1 MIDSSGVALA
11 WTAIDPSG
19 VAGEYND
26 FKKRK
31 KGGVK
36 KCLPCWAELMADLS
50 FRSWNWRLTNH
61 NLIYNSEST
70 LNLNNNI
77 ACCGP

>member
-1 MIDSSGVALA
+1 MIDPSRVALA
-11 WTAIDPSG
+11 WTTIDPSV

-36 KCLPCWAELMADLS
+36 ECLPCWAELMADEVIFSDLGKGI
-50 FRSWNWRLTNH
+50 N
-61 NLIYNSEST
+61 
-70 LNLNNNI
+70 
-77 ACCGP
+77 